1 MTNSNNTIELGKFL
15 KWAGVVQTGGEAK
28 ILIQAGRVKVN
39 DVIETRRG
47 HKLVE
52 GDRVFVNNKTFTV
65 ELS

>member
-39 DVIETRRG
+39 DEIEKRRG
-47 HKLVE
+47 RKLVE
-52 GDRVFVNNKTFTV
+52 GDRVFANNQTFTV

>member
-52 GDRVFVNNKTFTV
+52 GDRVFANNQTFTV